1 MVTRA
6 HQSPSTTQT
15 SSRLVQR
22 FCRAH
27 DRDRQSDHATPSI
40 ILDRIY
46 VHSTAMRSKTADSF
60 RSREHPCSRHA
71 LGHLNG
77 KRLDAMISNVLIT
90 KQSRKPAD
98 GPLPQPLRLHDQHCI
113 GLLFGPPTARLRQ
126 TDAQILVWIFTIL
139 SRTTPNA
146 AVDAP
151 QST

>member
-90 KQSRKPAD
+90 KKITKASGRTAP
-98 GPLPQPLRLHDQHCI
+98 PQLLRLQDQHCI
-113 GLLFGPPTARLRQ
+113 GLLFGPMTARLRE
-126 TDAQILVWIFTIL
+126 TDAQILV
-139 SRTTPNA
+139 
-146 AVDAP
+146 
-151 QST
+151 